1 MTQNL
6 FTLSFGIWNFGHVMS
21 NLTSL
26 PGQAYDYVYGN
37 FGNVGLI
44 ITGVVI
50 VVGIVAALVWFD
62 RRK

>member
-1 MTQNL
+1 
-6 FTLSFGIWNFGHVMS
+6 MS

>member
-1 MTQNL
+1 MT
-6 FTLSFGIWNFGHVMS
+6 

-44 ITGVVI
+44 IAGVVL

>member
-1 MTQNL
+1 MRNY
-6 FTLSFGIWNFGHVMS
+6 GRVMQTF
-21 NLTSL
+21 TSL

-44 ITGVVI
+44 VAGVVI
-50 VVGIVAALVWFD
+50 VVAVVSVFIFLD